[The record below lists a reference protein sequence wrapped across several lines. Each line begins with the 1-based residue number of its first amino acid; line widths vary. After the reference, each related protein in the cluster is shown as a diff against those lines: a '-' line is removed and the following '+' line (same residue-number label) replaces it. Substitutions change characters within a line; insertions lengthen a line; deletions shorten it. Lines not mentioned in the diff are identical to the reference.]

1 MSDFILQVENLMKQY
16 SNKVLALRGLSFDL
30 RKGETLG
37 IVGESGCGKS
47 TLGRTL
53 LRLIEPTS
61 GKIVFKGQ
69 DLISKSSSE
78 LRALRRHIQIVFQDP
93 FASLNPRMT
102 IGEIL
107 IEPLEIHGLKK
118 TKQSR
123 RERALELLDLVGLR
137 REMLDRYPHE
147 FSGGQRQRVGIARA
161 LAVEPEL
168 LIFDEPVSALDVSIQ
183 AQIINLL
190 VDLQKKLELTY
201 IFIAHDLRVVE
212 YISDRIAVMYLGE
225 IVELAETKVIFKTPM
240 HPYTR
245 ALLAAI
251 PTLDPKRRGKQLLL
265 TGEIP
270 STMDGLKGCA
280 FSSRC
285 PMAKERCFSDKPPLE
300 QHLNSHWAS
309 CFFAKDS
316 LGY

>member
-1 MSDFILQVENLMKQY
+1 MSEIILQVENLTKEFP
-16 SNKVLALRGLSFDL
+16 NKAQALRGLSFEL
-30 RKGETLG
+30 FKGETLG

-47 TLGRTL
+47 TLGRVL
-53 LRLIEPTS
+53 LRLIEPSS
-61 GKIVFKGQ
+61 GKINFKGEN
-69 DLISKSSSE
+69 LLSKSNSE
-78 LRALRRHIQIVFQDP
+78 MRALRRQIQIVFQDP

-102 IGEIL
+102 IGEVL
-107 IEPLEIHGLKK
+107 REPLEIHSLKNN
-118 TKQSR
+118 KQER

-137 REMLDRYPHE
+137 RESIDRYPHE

-190 VDLQKKLELTY
+190 VDLQKKLGLTY

-225 IVELAETKVIFKTPM
+225 IVEMAATKNLFKHPM
-240 HPYTR
+240 HPYTK

-251 PTLDPKRRGKQLLL
+251 PTLDPRLRGKQVQL

-270 STMDGLKGCA
+270 STLDSIKGCA

-285 PMAKERCFSDKPPLE
+285 SLVQPRCLVEKPSLEERE
-300 QHLNSHWAS
+300 NSHWTS
-309 CFFAKDS
+309 CFFNQ
-316 LGY
+316 